1 VQKCVRFVRDNARAI
16 ASARPEIPEGL
27 NDRAADIWE
36 PLLALADLAGGEWP
50 SKARAAAVTLNASA
64 QESSAI
70 GTLLLDIFTVFVF
83 SRQERLFSRALVQGL
98 NTSCRERPW
107 MEELKGKPATERWL
121 SIQLRPYGLRPKT
134 MRIGEERAKGYVF
147 EEFTDVFRRYIPI
160 AEVEA
165 MKEEMADRAGGK
177 KETASIES
185 R

>member
-1 VQKCVRFVRDNARAI
+1 MAEQGTGGRGGVECERAGEQCDRDVVVGYFHGVRVQPTGAI
-16 ASARPEIPEGL
+16 VFASVGSGIEHELPGTAMDGGVEGKAG
-27 NDRAADIWE
+27 DRAMVID
-36 PLLALADLAGGEWP
+36 
-50 SKARAAAVTLNASA
+50 SVASVWD
-64 QESSAI
+64 E
-70 GTLLLDIFTVFVF
+70 
-83 SRQERLFSRALVQGL
+83 
-98 NTSCRERPW
+98 
-107 MEELKGKPATERWL
+107 
-121 SIQLRPYGLRPKT
+121 PKT